1 MKIKKT
7 NKALELNK
15 VLEMLSEQAQ
25 SAQGRELCLEIRPD
39 NSFME
44 VTHLLQMTDDAFV
57 MLQKYGAPSFSGV
70 RNINNSVKR
79 AQAGGFLNMKELLDV
94 AEFLRTIRGVGE
106 WRNHSSSVK
115 TSLDSYFDNLTPNK
129 FLEER
134 IFGAIISEEEMADN
148 ASPELADIRRKK
160 RNASSRIRDQLG
172 NMIHSSYY
180 QKFLQEPIVTMRN
193 GRYVVPVKVEYRS
206 EIAGMVHD
214 TSSSG
219 ATLFVEPSV
228 VVEANNEIKVL
239 ESKER
244 HEIER
249 ILAEL
254 SSQVSGFAET
264 ILHSFECAVSLDIIF
279 AKARLAHNMRA
290 SRPLVN
296 NEGRINLISA
306 RHPLISAQRVVPI
319 NIWLGTD
326 YSTLV
331 ITGPNTGGKTVSL
344 KTLGLFTLMAMCGL
358 MLPCEEG
365 SEISVFD
372 DVLADIGD
380 EQSIEQSLS
389 TFSAHITNI
398 IDIFKRTNDRTLILL
413 DELGA
418 GTDPTEGAALAIAIL
433 EALSKKGAKVA
444 STTHYAEL
452 KVYALDTD
460 GVENASC
467 EFDVATLRPT
477 YRLLIGTPGRS
488 NAFAISQRLGID
500 QSIIDRAGELVSS
513 DSKGFELVSEKLE
526 QSRIAMERERA
537 EAEEMKR
544 QAAAELERAQKKRE
558 QIEQAYEKE
567 ILRAQS
573 EAKRI
578 SESARRTSSQLIDEL
593 ERFCKEKEKADAR
606 ELLSKARRAVKS
618 SMDKLDEVTSYD
630 HDGGEDDEEYTLPRE
645 LVVGDTVYVRAMKS
659 NAVVTEL
666 PDKKGMVGVTV
677 GMIKTKVKITD
688 LRLVA
693 APKKQPERSAHRNTS
708 RLSAKIEASAVQSI
722 DLRGKNVEEAILELD
737 FFIDSSLTL
746 AVNEITI
753 IHGKGTGVL
762 RAGVHQYLKKH
773 PSIRTFRLGTFGEG
787 ETGVT
792 IAQLK

>member
-1 MKIKKT
+1 MKLKKT

-15 VLEMLSEQAQ
+15 VLEKLSEQAQ
-25 SAQGRELCLEIRPD
+25 SASGRELCLEIKPD
-39 NSFME
+39 NSFLE
-44 VTHLLQMTDDAFV
+44 VSHLLQMTDDAFV

-70 RNINNSVKR
+70 RNISNSVR
-79 AQAGGFLNMKELLDV
+79 RSQAGGLLNMKELLDI
-94 AEFLRTIRGVGE
+94 AEFLRTVRGVGE
-106 WRNHSSSVK
+106 WRSHSSSVK
-115 TSLDSYFDNLTPNK
+115 TSVDSYFENLIPNK

-134 IFGAIISEEEMADN
+134 IFGAIISEDEMADN

-160 RNASSRIRDQLG
+160 RNASSRIREQLG
-172 NMIHSSYY
+172 SMLHSTHY

-206 EIAGMVHD
+206 EVSGMVHD

-219 ATLFVEPSV
+219 ATLFVEPTA

-244 HEIER
+244 HEIDR

-254 SSQVSGFAET
+254 SAQTSEFADT
-264 ILHSFECAVSLDIIF
+264 IMQSFDCAVSLDIIF

-290 SRPLVN
+290 SKPAIN

-306 RHPLISAQRVVPI
+306 RHPLINQKQVVPI
-319 NIWLGTD
+319 NIRLGTD
-326 YSTLV
+326 YKTLV

-398 IDIFKRTNDRTLILL
+398 IDIFEHTNDRTLILL

-418 GTDPTEGAALAIAIL
+418 GTDPIEGAALAIAIL
-433 EALSKKGAKVA
+433 EALNAKGAKIA
-444 STTHYAEL
+444 ATTHYAEL
-452 KVYALDTD
+452 KAYALDTD

-477 YRLLIGTPGRS
+477 YRLLIGAPGRS
-488 NAFAISQRLGID
+488 NAFAISQRLGIAE
-500 QSIIDRAGELVSS
+500 SVIARASELVSAE
-513 DSKGFELVSEKLE
+513 SKKFELVSEKLE
-526 QSRIAMERERA
+526 QSRIAMEKERA
-537 EAEEMKR
+537 QAEEMKR
-544 QAAAELERAQKKRE
+544 QAREELEKAKAKRE
-558 QIEQAYEKE
+558 QIDQVYDKE
-567 ILRAQS
+567 ILKAQS

-578 SESARRTSSQLIDEL
+578 AEKARRAGEEMVDEL
-593 ERFCKEKEKADAR
+593 ERLYKEKEKADAK
-606 ELLSKARRAVKS
+606 ELYTRAKQAMKS
-618 SMDKLDEVTSYD
+618 SMNKLDEASSYERD
-630 HDGGEDDEEYTLPRE
+630 DEDDGDYVLPRD
-645 LVVGDTVYVRAMKS
+645 LVVGDTVFIKPMKT
-659 NAVVTEL
+659 NATVTEL
-666 PDKKGMVGVTV
+666 PDKKGQVGVTV
-677 GMIKTKVKITD
+677 GMIKTKVKLTD
-688 LRLVA
+688 VRLVS
-693 APKKQPERSAHRNTS
+693 APKKQPERSAHRNVS
-708 RLSAKIEASAVQSI
+708 RLNAKIEASAVQSI
-722 DLRGKNVEEAILELD
+722 DIRGKNVEEAMLELD

-746 AVNEITI
+746 GVNEITI

>member
-1 MKIKKT
+1 MKIKRT

-15 VLEMLSEQAQ
+15 VLEKLSEQAQ
-25 SAQGRELCLEIRPD
+25 SAQGRELCLEIQPD

-44 VTHLLQMTDDAFV
+44 VSHLLQMTDDAYI

-79 AQAGGFLNMKELLDV
+79 AQAGGLLNMRELLDV
-94 AEFLRTIRGVGE
+94 GEFLRTVRGVCE
-106 WRNHSSSVK
+106 WRNHSCSVK

-129 FLEER
+129 FLEEK

-148 ASPELADIRRKK
+148 ASPELAEIRRKK
-160 RNASSRIRDQLG
+160 RNASSKIRDKL
-172 NMIHSSYY
+172 NEMIHSSYY
-180 QKFLQEPIVTMRN
+180 QKFLQDPIVTMRN

-206 EIAGMVHD
+206 EISGMVHD

-219 ATLFVEPSV
+219 ATLFVEPSA

-249 ILAEL
+249 ILTEL
-254 SSQVSGFAET
+254 SAQVSGFAET
-264 ILHSFECAVSLDIIF
+264 VLHSFDCAVALDIIF

-290 SRPLVN
+290 SKPVLN
-296 NEGRINLISA
+296 NEGKINLISA
-306 RHPLISAQRVVPI
+306 RHPLINSKKVVPI
-319 NIWLGTD
+319 NIRLGTD
-326 YSTLV
+326 YTTLV

-398 IDIFKRTNDRTLILL
+398 IDIFKNTNDKTLILL

-433 EALSKKGAKVA
+433 EALSNKGAKIA
-444 STTHYAEL
+444 ATTHYAEL

-500 QSIIDRAGELVSS
+500 PSVIDRASELISS
-513 DSKGFELVSEKLE
+513 DSKSFELVSEKLE
-526 QSRIAMERERA
+526 QSRIAMEKERA

-544 QAAAELERAQKKRE
+544 RAAIELAKAKEKRE
-558 QIEQAYEKE
+558 QIDNAYEKE
-567 ILRAQS
+567 ILKAQS
-573 EAKRI
+573 EARRI
-578 SESARRTSSQLIDEL
+578 AENARRTGAQMVDEL
-593 ERFCKEKEKADAR
+593 EKLYKEKEKADAR
-606 ELLSKARRAVKS
+606 ELYNRAKKTMKA
-618 SMDKLDEVTSYD
+618 SMNKLDEFASYERD
-630 HDGGEDDEEYTLPRE
+630 DEEDEEYTLPRE
-645 LVVGDTVYVRAMKS
+645 LVVGDNVYVKAMKS

-677 GMIKTKVKITD
+677 GMIKTKVKISD
-688 LRLVA
+688 LRLVS
-693 APKKQPERSAHRNTS
+693 APKKQPERSAYRNAS
-708 RLSAKIEASAVQSI
+708 RLNAKIEASTVQSI

-737 FFIDSSLTL
+737 FFIDSSITL
-746 AVNEITI
+746 GVNEITI

>member
-15 VLEMLSEQAQ
+15 VLEKLSEQAQ
-25 SAQGRELCLEIRPD
+25 SSQGRELCLEIQPE

-94 AEFLRTIRGVGE
+94 AEFLRTVRGVTE
-106 WRNHSSSVK
+106 WRNHSCSVK

-148 ASPELADIRRKK
+148 ASSELADIRRKK
-160 RNASSRIRDQLG
+160 RNASSKIRDQLN
-172 NMIHSSYY
+172 NMIHSAYY

-219 ATLFVEPSV
+219 ATLFVEPSAG
-228 VVEANNEIKVL
+228 VEANNEINVL

-290 SRPLVN
+290 SKPLVN

-306 RHPLISAQRVVPI
+306 RHPLISAQKVVPI
-319 NIWLGTD
+319 NVRLGTD
-326 YSTLV
+326 YQTLV

-365 SEISVFD
+365 SEIAVFD

-398 IDIFKRTNDRTLILL
+398 IDIFKNTTNRTLILL

-433 EALSKKGAKVA
+433 EALSNKGAKIA
-444 STTHYAEL
+444 ATTHYAEL

-488 NAFAISQRLGID
+488 NAFAISQRLGIE

-526 QSRIAMERERA
+526 QSRIAMEKERA

-544 QAAAELERAQKKRE
+544 QAAAELERAREKRE
-558 QIEQAYEKE
+558 QIEKVYEKE
-567 ILRAQS
+567 ILKAQS

-578 SESARRTSSQLIDEL
+578 AENARRTSAQMVDEL
-593 ERFCKEKEKADAR
+593 EKLCKEKEKADAR
-606 ELLSKARRAVKS
+606 ELYNRAKKTMKA
-618 SMDKLDEVTSYD
+618 SMNKLDEVASYE
-630 HDGGEDDEEYTLPRE
+630 HDSEDDEEYTLPRE
-645 LVVGDTVYVRAMKS
+645 LVVGDNVYVRAMKS

-666 PDKKGMVGVTV
+666 ADKKGMVGVTV
-677 GMIKTKVKITD
+677 GMIKTKVKLAD
-688 LRLVA
+688 LRLVS
-693 APKKQPERSAHRNTS
+693 APKKQPERSAYRNTS
-708 RLSAKIEASAVQSI
+708 RLNAKIEASAMQSI
-722 DLRGKNVEEAILELD
+722 DLRGKNVEEAIMELD

-746 AVNEITI
+746 SVNEITI

>member
-15 VLEMLSEQAQ
+15 VLEKLSEQAQ
-25 SAQGRELCLEIRPD
+25 SPQGRELCLEIQPD

-94 AEFLRTIRGVGE
+94 AEFLRTVRGVTE
-106 WRNHSSSVK
+106 WRNHSCSVK
-115 TSLDSYFDNLTPNK
+115 TTLDSYFDNLTPNK
-129 FLEER
+129 FLEEK

-148 ASPELADIRRKK
+148 ASVELADIRRKK
-160 RNASSRIRDQLG
+160 RNASSKIRDKL
-172 NMIHSSYY
+172 NEMIHSSYY
-180 QKFLQEPIVTMRN
+180 QKLLQDPIVTMRN
-193 GRYVVPVKVEYRS
+193 GRYVVPVKVEHRS

-219 ATLFVEPSV
+219 ATLFVEPSA

-290 SRPLVN
+290 SKPIVN

-306 RHPLISAQRVVPI
+306 RHPLISAQKVVPI
-319 NIWLGTD
+319 NIRLGTD
-326 YSTLV
+326 YQTLV

-365 SEISVFD
+365 SEIAVFD

-398 IDIFKRTNDRTLILL
+398 IDIFKHTTDRTLILL

-433 EALSKKGAKVA
+433 EALSNKGAKIA
-444 STTHYAEL
+444 ATTHYAEL

-467 EFDVATLRPT
+467 EFDVSTLRPT

-488 NAFAISQRLGID
+488 NAFAISQRLGIE

-526 QSRIAMERERA
+526 QSRIAMEKERA
-537 EAEEMKR
+537 EAEEMKH
-544 QAAAELERAQKKRE
+544 QAADELQRAREKRE
-558 QIEQAYEKE
+558 QIEKAYEKE
-567 ILRAQS
+567 ILKAQS

-578 SESARRTSSQLIDEL
+578 AENARRTSAQMVDEL
-593 ERFCKEKEKADAR
+593 EKLCKEKEKADAR
-606 ELLSKARRAVKS
+606 ELYNRAKKTMKA
-618 SMDKLDEVTSYD
+618 SMNKLDEVASYD
-630 HDGGEDDEEYTLPRE
+630 YDSEDDEEYTLPRE
-645 LVVGDTVYVRAMKS
+645 LVVGDNVYVRAMKS

-666 PDKKGMVGVTV
+666 ADKKGMVGVTV
-677 GMIKTKVKITD
+677 GMIKTKVKLTD
-688 LRLVA
+688 LRLVS
-693 APKKQPERSAHRNTS
+693 APKKQPERSAYRNTS
-708 RLSAKIEASAVQSI
+708 RLNAKIEASAVQSI
-722 DLRGKNVEEAILELD
+722 DLRGKNVEEAIMELD

-746 AVNEITI
+746 SVNEITI

>member
-15 VLEMLSEQAQ
+15 VLEKLSEQAQ
-25 SAQGRELCLEIRPD
+25 SSQGRELCLEIQPD

-44 VTHLLQMTDDAFV
+44 VTHLLQMTDDAYIL
-57 MLQKYGAPSFSGV
+57 LQKYGAPSFSGV
-70 RNINNSVKR
+70 RSINNCVKR
-79 AQAGGFLNMKELLDV
+79 AQAGGLLNMKELLDV
-94 AEFLRTIRGVGE
+94 AEFLRTVRGVGE
-106 WRNHSSSVK
+106 WRSHSGSVK
-115 TSLDSYFDNLTPNK
+115 TSLDSYFENLTPNK

-219 ATLFVEPSV
+219 ATLFVEPSA

-249 ILAEL
+249 ILTEL

-290 SRPLVN
+290 SKPLVN

-306 RHPLISAQRVVPI
+306 RHPLISAQKVVPI
-319 NIWLGTD
+319 NVRLGTD
-326 YSTLV
+326 YQTLV

-398 IDIFKRTNDRTLILL
+398 IDIFKHTNNRTLILL

-433 EALSKKGAKVA
+433 EALAQKGAKIA
-444 STTHYAEL
+444 ATTHYAEL

-477 YRLLIGTPGRS
+477 YRLLIGAPGRS
-488 NAFAISQRLGID
+488 NAFAISQRLGIE

-513 DSKGFELVSEKLE
+513 DSKSFELVSEKLE
-526 QSRIAMERERA
+526 QSRIAMEKERA
-537 EAEEMKR
+537 EAEEMR
-544 QAAAELERAQKKRE
+544 CQAATELEKAKEKRE
-558 QIEQAYEKE
+558 QIEKAYEKE
-567 ILRAQS
+567 ILKAQS

-578 SESARRTSSQLIDEL
+578 AENARRTSAQMVDEL
-593 ERFCKEKEKADAR
+593 ERLCKEKEKADAR
-606 ELLSKARRAVKS
+606 ELYNRAKKTMKA
-618 SMDKLDEVTSYD
+618 SMNKLDEVASYE
-630 HDGGEDDEEYTLPRE
+630 HDNDDDEEYTLPRE
-645 LVVGDTVYVRAMKS
+645 LVVGDNVYVRPMKS

-666 PDKKGMVGVTV
+666 ADKKGMVGVTV

-688 LRLVA
+688 LRLTS

-708 RLSAKIEASAVQSI
+708 RLNAKIEASAVQSI
-722 DLRGKNVEEAILELD
+722 DLRGKNVEEAIMELD

-746 AVNEITI
+746 SVNEITI

>member
-1 MKIKKT
+1 
-7 NKALELNK
+7 
-15 VLEMLSEQAQ
+15 
-25 SAQGRELCLEIRPD
+25 
-39 NSFME
+39 
-44 VTHLLQMTDDAFV
+44 
-57 MLQKYGAPSFSGV
+57 
-70 RNINNSVKR
+70 
-79 AQAGGFLNMKELLDV
+79 
-94 AEFLRTIRGVGE
+94 
-106 WRNHSSSVK
+106 
-115 TSLDSYFDNLTPNK
+115 
-129 FLEER
+129 
-134 IFGAIISEEEMADN
+134 
-148 ASPELADIRRKK
+148 
-160 RNASSRIRDQLG
+160 
-172 NMIHSSYY
+172 
-180 QKFLQEPIVTMRN
+180 
-193 GRYVVPVKVEYRS
+193 
-206 EIAGMVHD
+206 
-214 TSSSG
+214 
-219 ATLFVEPSV
+219 
-228 VVEANNEIKVL
+228 
-239 ESKER
+239 
-244 HEIER
+244 
-249 ILAEL
+249 
-254 SSQVSGFAET
+254 
-264 ILHSFECAVSLDIIF
+264 
-279 AKARLAHNMRA
+279 MRA
-290 SRPLVN
+290 SKPMLN

-306 RHPLISAQRVVPI
+306 RHPLISGQKVVPI
-319 NIWLGTD
+319 NIRLGTE
-326 YSTLV
+326 YQTLV

-398 IDIFKRTNDRTLILL
+398 IDIFKNTNDKTLILL

-433 EALSKKGAKVA
+433 EALSNKGAKIA
-444 STTHYAEL
+444 ATTHYAEL

-477 YRLLIGTPGRS
+477 YRLIIGTAGRS
-488 NAFAISQRLGID
+488 NAFAISQRLGIE
-500 QSIIDRAGELVSS
+500 QSIIDRAGELISS
-513 DSKGFELVSEKLE
+513 DSKSFELVSEKLE
-526 QSRIAMERERA
+526 QSRIAMEKERA

-544 QAAAELERAQKKRE
+544 QAALELAKAKEKRE
-558 QIEQAYEKE
+558 QIENAYEKE
-567 ILRAQS
+567 ILKAQS

-578 SESARRTSSQLIDEL
+578 AENARRTSAQMVDEL
-593 ERFCKEKEKADAR
+593 ERLCKEKEKADAR
-606 ELLSKARRAVKS
+606 ELYNRAKKTMKA
-618 SMDKLDEVTSYD
+618 SMNKLDEVASYERD
-630 HDGGEDDEEYTLPRE
+630 DDDDEEYTLPRE
-645 LVVGDTVYVRAMKS
+645 LVVGDNVYVKAMKS

-666 PDKKGMVGVTV
+666 ADKKGMVGVTV

-693 APKKQPERSAHRNTS
+693 APKKQPERNAHRNTS
-708 RLSAKIEASAVQSI
+708 RLNAKIEASAVQSI
-722 DLRGKNVEEAILELD
+722 DLRGKNVEEAIMELD

-746 AVNEITI
+746 SVNEITI